1 MKKVILLVIVA
12 LGLWLWLQ
20 STTDERPKSQA
31 QEQVINSFKSMR
43 HSFTAAPVASNPKE
57 SVSIEQAQKENLDKV
72 QVYGEGKVIKT
83 LPDDNKG
90 SRHQR
95 FILRTGTDS
104 TVLIVHNI
112 DIAPRLNDLQRE
124 DTVGFSGEYISNN
137 RGGLVHWTH
146 HDPKHRHHD
155 GWLLYKNKR
164 YK

>member
-12 LGLWLWLQ
+12 LGLWLWFQ
-20 STTDERPKSQA
+20 STTDEQPKSQA
-31 QEQVINSFKSMR
+31 QEQVINSFKSIR
-43 HSFTAAPVASNPKE
+43 HIFTAAPASCNSKE
-57 SVSIEQAQKENLDKV
+57 SVPIEQAQKANLDKV
-72 QVYGEGKVIKT
+72 QVCGEGKVIKT

-90 SRHQR
+90 IRHQR

-112 DIAPRLNDLQRE
+112 DIAPRLNDLQRD

-164 YK
+164 YQ